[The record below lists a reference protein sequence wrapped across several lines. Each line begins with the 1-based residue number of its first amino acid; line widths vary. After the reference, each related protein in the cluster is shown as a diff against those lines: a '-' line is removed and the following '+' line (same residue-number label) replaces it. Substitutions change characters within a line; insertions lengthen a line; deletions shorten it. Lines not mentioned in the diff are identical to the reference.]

1 MLMAFLGASALVVA
15 SAGPA
20 LAECMT
26 WPDRA
31 TERLHVGYAFKGTV
45 VGVSKTEDPEQ
56 GGSPLYNWR
65 ITVDVEDVYRGRVPD
80 QLVLEGTDWGCSF
93 LYVSRLAEGDGI
105 LIASERLRPGMT
117 DETDLGNVLA
127 WKRTGNRWVFH
138 EEALQDGSNLEFYPR
153 AARTAS
159 TTPDVLRL
167 INGAA
172 MPDTST
178 APLDQPRTPTP
189 APVLALVFAASL
201 GVMLLVGRHSMDG
214 PRRPYRRRPRPER
227 AEPGERSIHRG
238 RIRERH

>member
-45 VGVSKTEDPEQ
+45 VGVSKTED
-56 GGSPLYNWR
+56 
-65 ITVDVEDVYRGRVPD
+65 
-80 QLVLEGTDWGCSF
+80 
-93 LYVSRLAEGDGI
+93 
-105 LIASERLRPGMT
+105 
-117 DETDLGNVLA
+117 
-127 WKRTGNRWVFH
+127 
-138 EEALQDGSNLEFYPR
+138 LEFYPR

-159 TTPDVLRL
+159 TTADVLRL

-178 APLDQPRTPTP
+178 APLDQPPTPTP

-201 GVMLLVGRHSMDG
+201 GLMLLVGRHSMDG
-214 PRRPYRRRPRPER
+214 PRRPYRRRPRPQR